1 MNNIAATN
9 QNPNAVDFSVHSR
22 NRTSQIKKISTINHS
37 NNRNN
42 NLIDIT
48 SISKPTRAIDFE
60 SMQSYSTIHKLN
72 KNDMLIHEEDEATNF
87 YEIVFG
93 YVKTYKHLSDGRC
106 LITNFLGKGDFVGLP
121 VSEHYSI
128 SAQALTRSDVRCYSH
143 KQIQY
148 LMEQS
153 PSFAQKIL
161 KIAQTEIAQ
170 ATNQMVLL
178 GRKSTEERIA
188 SFLANCEHTPTSI
201 DGFESLIFLPMSLTD
216 IADHLGLTQETVCR
230 EFKKLRSSGLLKT
243 KVPRHQREI
252 YVRDLKT
259 LYAMAEMEK

>member
-1 MNNIAATN
+1 MNNTDATN
-9 QNPNAVDFSVHSR
+9 QNPAAVDLQMHRRKHSTPIKPFSKVHYAH
-22 NRTSQIKKISTINHS
+22 NH
-37 NNRNN
+37 NDNPT
-42 NLIDIT
+42 DIA
-48 SISKPTRAIDFE
+48 SISKPNRAIDFD
-60 SMQSYSTIHKLN
+60 SIQPYSTIHKLN

-93 YVKTYKHLSDGRC
+93 HIKTYKHLSDGRC
-106 LITNFLGKGDFVGLP
+106 LIANFLGKGDFIGLP
-121 VSEHYSI
+121 VNEQYSI

-153 PSFAQKIL
+153 PSFSQKIL
-161 KIAQTEIAQ
+161 KLAQTEIAQ
-170 ATNQMVLL
+170 ATNQMLLL

-188 SFLANCEHTPTSI
+188 SFLANCEQTPTSK

-230 EFKKLRSSGLLKT
+230 EFKKLRSSGVLKT
-243 KVPRHQREI
+243 KIPRHQREV

-259 LYAMAEMEK
+259 LYALAEMEK